1 MTRILSL
8 NGLIWC
14 AGMVWRDYG
23 KRPSTARLRSDGRRE
38 HATHY
43 ARYPGHPQSA
53 AFLTI
58 SRAHAKSGI
67 NCLAIATANCLGP
80 LAYAEFDMGGG
91 DLWVIATDEDG
102 ELLPGSDQ
110 FYDND
115 TLANLRDTLGG
126 QPFTRRQTIAEAN
139 LQDWFRQLSPTP
151 VGLNPVSLHA
161 RYALIAAAA
170 ALTLVG
176 ALGWELY
183 SAHEAERL
191 AREAREASE
200 AALRNRTP
208 PVPPSGPSEI
218 VAACMQVINQLGP
231 LSHGWALA
239 SLQCEL
245 DGLSTRWT
253 RVGGSLL
260 DAPAGQL
267 ADNGDSMDLSIA
279 IHPQAGRAGAL
290 REGDPIRLFAGM
302 LQRAGITPSI
312 GDGKAG
318 ISDVRLIAVRFPWHA
333 DPRAIDW
340 NSFPRLAQVTLR
352 RTVLTRDLQTSND
365 GYDITAV
372 FAATGAT
379 P

>member
-1 MTRILSL
+1 MARILSL
-8 NGLIWC
+8 NGLMWC

-23 KRPSTARLRSDGRRE
+23 KHPSAARLRSDGRLE

-43 ARYPGHPQSA
+43 ARYPGRPQSA

-58 SRAHAKSGI
+58 SSTHAKSGI
-67 NCLAIATANCLGP
+67 NSLAIATATCLGP

-115 TLANLRDTLGG
+115 TLANLRDTLEG
-126 QPFTRRQTIAEAN
+126 QPFTTSQTIAEAD
-139 LQDWFRQLSPTP
+139 LQDWFRRVSSAP
-151 VGLNPVSLHA
+151 VALHPVSLHT
-161 RYALIAAAA
+161 RYALLAAAA
-170 ALTLVG
+170 VLGLAGV
-176 ALGWELY
+176 AGWELY

-218 VAACMQVINQLGP
+218 VAACMQAINQLSP

-239 SLQCEL
+239 SLQCEQG
-245 DGLSTRWT
+245 GLGTRWT

-267 ADNGDSMDLSIA
+267 SDNADSMDLSVA
-279 IHPQAGRAGAL
+279 VHPRAGRAGTP
-290 REGDPIRLFAGM
+290 REGDPVRLFVGM
-302 LQRAGITPSI
+302 LQRAGITPAV
-312 GDGKAG
+312 GDGKADVPG
-318 ISDVRLIAVRFPWHA
+318 VRLIAVRFPWHA

-352 RTVLTRDLQTSND
+352 RAVLTKDLQTSGE

-372 FAATGAT
+372 FAATGAA